1 MLSARDLPPKNVKR
15 GDPAPENSLG
25 GEAMGARPA
34 RGSPEM
40 LRMVSGHQ
48 PARRGERADVLA
60 GRSHVRVQQSLLLL
74 LRVN

>member
-25 GEAMGARPA
+25 GEAMGAR
-34 RGSPEM
+34 GSPEM

-48 PARRGERADVLA
+48 PARRGECADVLA